1 MYVRT
6 ARAQRH
12 RLAVDRPLATGGYI
26 GATADPRDTLP
37 NVATMTV
44 EALRAEQAQ
53 LRQEVL
59 QAEQDL
65 ALSRTA
71 ARGAG
76 LIVTGQKKAVLCARL
91 AAVNARLRTLT
102 GPSDVATLMQAA
114 RDLFGDDGADR
125 LRERAHALRRQH
137 QANHP
142 KEAAHAAR

>member
-37 NVATMTV
+37 NVMTMTP

-53 LRQEVL
+53 LRQEVV

-65 ALSRTA
+65 ALSRSA
-71 ARGAG
+71 ARGPG
-76 LIVTGQKKAVLCARL
+76 LIVSGQKKAVICARL
-91 AAVNARLRTLT
+91 ATVNARLRALN

-114 RDLFGDDGADR
+114 RDLFGADGADR
-125 LRERAHALRRQH
+125 LREHAQTLRRQH
-137 QANHP
+137 KTAQS
-142 KEAAHAAR
+142 KGDAHAA